1 MSGLIDHTERLVRQ
15 EIAGWPDGTATFTDY
30 LDSDGIERR
39 DVPITATVT
48 IAGDEITADLTESSP
63 MVAGRAEQHALVH
76 PGVRL
81 PGGPLGRQRRG
92 PEHVRR
98 LPADPRADE
107 AGHDRARRHAGR
119 VVDARRYRLPSARRG
134 QRRARAAVPA
144 RVGAAGEGGNTLAV
158 FGADRP
164 DGSGRFIFYELV
176 VGTWGGTPAGDGN
189 DGVTNPASLAANIP
203 VEVAES
209 EFPIT
214 IERYGLVPDSGG
226 AGRHRGGLAVE
237 RVWRCETPET
247 SLIIRSDR
255 SAHPPYGLAGGRP
268 GTLSSNLLLR
278 PDGSRVE
285 LPSMVSTTIGDGDVY
300 AHRMAGGGGWGDPLE
315 REPERVA
322 ADVADGKVSA
332 AAALADYGV
341 VVGEDGTLDAD
352 RTRAERDGRR

>member
-1 MSGLIDHTERLVRQ
+1 MLTKPG
-15 EIAGWPDGTATFTDY
+15 
-30 LDSDGIERR
+30 
-39 DVPITATVT
+39 T
-48 IAGDEITADLTESSP
+48 IAHVVMPGASS
-63 MVAGRAEQHALVH
+63 MRGVTGFRALDAVNGALAQ
-76 PGVRL
+76 L
-81 PGGPLGRQRRG
+81 
-92 PEHVRR
+92 
-98 LPADPRADE
+98 
-107 AGHDRARRHAGR
+107 
-119 VVDARRYRLPSARRG
+119 
-134 QRRARAAVPA
+134 VPA

-268 GTLSSNLLLR
+268 GTLSSNLLVR

>member
-1 MSGLIDHTERLVRQ
+1 M
-15 EIAGWPDGTATFTDY
+15 
-30 LDSDGIERR
+30 
-39 DVPITATVT
+39 
-48 IAGDEITADLTESSP
+48 
-63 MVAGRAEQHALVH
+63 
-76 PGVRL
+76 
-81 PGGPLGRQRRG
+81 
-92 PEHVRR
+92 
-98 LPADPRADE
+98 
-107 AGHDRARRHAGR
+107 
-119 VVDARRYRLPSARRG
+119 
-134 QRRARAAVPA
+134 
-144 RVGAAGEGGNTLAV
+144 
-158 FGADRP
+158 
-164 DGSGRFIFYELV
+164 
-176 VGTWGGTPAGDGN
+176 
-189 DGVTNPASLAANIP
+189 
-203 VEVAES
+203 
-209 EFPIT
+209 
-214 IERYGLVPDSGG
+214 PDSGG

-247 SLIIRSDR
+247 SLIVRSDR

-268 GTLSSNLLLR
+268 GTLSTNLLLR